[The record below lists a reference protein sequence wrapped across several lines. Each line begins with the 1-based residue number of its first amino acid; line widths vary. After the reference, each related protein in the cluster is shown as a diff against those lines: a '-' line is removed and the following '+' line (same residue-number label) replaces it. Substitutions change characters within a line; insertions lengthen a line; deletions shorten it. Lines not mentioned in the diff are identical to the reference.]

1 MAVLPLRFEGD
12 PVLRAK
18 ARPVA
23 KVTKR
28 IQKLLKDMEET
39 MYAAD
44 GVGLAAPQVG
54 VLERLIV
61 VDAGEGPIHIV
72 NPVLE
77 KGEGTDIDR
86 EGCLSIPGV
95 YGYVERYA
103 RVVVSGLDPKG
114 KPIRIDGD
122 GLLARVLQHEI
133 DHLDGILFIDK
144 ATGLYR
150 VTEEDREGG
159 AHREEPEPESLGEK
173 ASFEA
178 GDPS

>member
-18 ARPVA
+18 AKPVA

-28 IQKLLKDMEET
+28 IQKLLRDMEET

-44 GVGLAAPQVG
+44 GVGLAAPQIG

-61 VDAGEGPIHIV
+61 VDAGDGPIHIV

-77 KGEGTDIDR
+77 HGEGSEIDR

-95 YGYVERYA
+95 YGYVDRYA

-114 KPIRIDGD
+114 KPIWIDGQ

-144 ATGLYR
+144 ATGVSR
-150 VTEEDREGG
+150 VTADDGENAGEEEFTPEDPGETT
-159 AHREEPEPESLGEK
+159 AHQ
-173 ASFEA
+173 A
-178 GDPS
+178 GDEG